1 MTGGGRGDGGGGGGE
16 ARGGGARRG
25 RARYARGMSIAV
37 PESASAAAVFTDP
50 LDRCALSALTGRQ
63 AGFALTRGGACR
75 YHPAVGVFAAVR
87 DRSDATLAGLAA
99 LVAEFGDVAL
109 LEADP
114 PAAIP
119 GLRVVSEDAG
129 VQMVAGT
136 MPAARATGDAIVPL
150 GEADAPEML
159 ALATLTEP
167 GPFFAGTHRLGDFFG
182 IRRDG
187 ALIAMA
193 GERMKPAGATE
204 VSGVCTH
211 PAHRGQGL
219 AAALMHHVAERIHA
233 RGETAFLHAYASNH
247 GAIGLYERLGFR
259 VRRELR
265 MTRLGVG

>member
-1 MTGGGRGDGGGGGGE
+1 MRGGGGH
-16 ARGGGARRG
+16 AMRP
-25 RARYARGMSIAV
+25 GMSIIV
-37 PESASAAAVFTDP
+37 PESSPAADP

-63 AGFALTRGGACR
+63 AEFALTRGGACR
-75 YHPAVGVFAAVR
+75 YHPEVGVFAAVR
-87 DRSDATLAGLAA
+87 DRSAATLAGLAA

-114 PAAIP
+114 PTAVP

-129 VQMVAGT
+129 VQMVADAIDAGAGT
-136 MPAARATGDAIVPL
+136 GAEIVPL
-150 GEADAPEML
+150 GEADAGAML

-182 IRRDG
+182 IRRSG

-211 PAHRGQGL
+211 PDHRGQGH
-219 AAALMHHVAERIHA
+219 AAALMRHVARRILA
-233 RGETAFLHAYASNH
+233 RGERPFLHAYASNH